1 MKANLIK
8 PSENKIYDISDA
20 CESVAWSGSALSA
33 GRNAE
38 IAYINAPTDSNIAIP
53 QISTGDFLALE
64 ENGKEFFYGQF
75 MGAERSSE
83 LGTITHTATDFMKNL
98 LESEGM
104 YNFKSRTPEDIA
116 TQVLTDLQIPIGE
129 IAKTGINIKSM
140 ICDGTAPYDIVMS
153 AYTQAYRIGGKKYF
167 PMIWNRAFNV
177 YEANWIVTNFE
188 LSDDSNITKASISE
202 SMDSVKNR
210 ISIYDENGKQIGEIK
225 DDASIQTY
233 GVYAAVYKR
242 EEGVDPNAA
251 AKTILK
257 VLPSQTIKM
266 EAVGDINCLSCYG
279 VNVRD
284 TSTGL
289 LGRYWIRSDKHTWSA
304 GTHTMELELAFE
316 KIMDEKEITAEE
328 GE

>member
-1 MKANLIK
+1 
-8 PSENKIYDISDA
+8 
-20 CESVAWSGSALSA
+20 
-33 GRNAE
+33 
-38 IAYINAPTDSNIAIP
+38 
-53 QISTGDFLALE
+53 
-64 ENGKEFFYGQF
+64 
-75 MGAERSSE
+75 
-83 LGTITHTATDFMKNL
+83 MKNL

-104 YNFKSRTPEDIA
+104 YNFKNRTPEDIA
-116 TQVLTDLQIPIGE
+116 VQVLTDLQIPIGE

-257 VLPSQTIKM
+257 VLPSQTIKL

-328 GE
+328 G